1 MTDYRATTEQWAEVE
16 SYGNPLDPSPIA
28 GCSCLL
34 ELRAR
39 VEQLEA
45 GLKDEADCNK
55 ACTFN
60 IVDRVKAL
68 EAKYE
73 TMRLATLEWGEDVDK
88 VKRWSDQHLQR
99 IEKLEGTR
107 RPASRAHEISGP
119 LQLTPEQ
126 AQHVRDLLAPNSKPT
141 PNPSQIRSSLLVLRV
156 KRAISE
162 TLKTDPVGWKGTRL
176 ARAAIREVA
185 TWLREQQDG
194 DLVAAAVLEQ
204 EAER

>member
-1 MTDYRATTEQWAEVE
+1 MTEHKATPEQWDDVGAFA
-16 SYGNPLDPSPIA
+16 SDTRACI
-28 GCSCLL
+28 L

-39 VEQLEA
+39 VEALEA

-55 ACTFN
+55 TCTFN
-60 IVDRVKAL
+60 IVDRMKAL
-68 EAKYE
+68 EAEYE

-99 IEKLEGTR
+99 IMALEDTR
-107 RPASRAHEISGP
+107 RPASKVYEISEP

-126 AQHVRDLLAPNSKPT
+126 AQQVRDLLAPNSKPS
-141 PNPSQIRSSLLVLRV
+141 PNSSQIGSSLVARV
-156 KRAISE
+156 ERRIRHAHE
-162 TLKTDPVGWKGTRL
+162 VGGFQ

-185 TWLREQQDG
+185 AWLREQQDG
-194 DLVAAAVLEQ
+194 DLIAAAMLEQ